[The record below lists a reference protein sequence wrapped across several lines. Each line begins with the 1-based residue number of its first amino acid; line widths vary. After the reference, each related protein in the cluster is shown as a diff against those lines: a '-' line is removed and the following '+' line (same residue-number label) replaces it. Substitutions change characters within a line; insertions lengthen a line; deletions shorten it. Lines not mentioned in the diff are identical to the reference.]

1 VTLSSKERAEM
12 RAQAHHLQV
21 MVHVGHQGAT
31 ESLKQALDE
40 AFTTRELVKVQFSKN
55 ADVKAKD
62 AANELAASVNAE
74 VVQTIGRTAT
84 LYRYNPD
91 LKKRV

>member
-91 LKKRV
+91 LKKKV

>member
-1 VTLSSKERAEM
+1 VTLSSKERAEL

-31 ESLKQALDE
+31 DSLKQALDE

-62 AANELAASVNAE
+62 AANELAAAVDAE

-91 LKKRV
+91 LKKKG